1 LTAVATSARR
11 NERRALGVASG
22 AHALFDGFSDLLYV
36 LLPIW
41 QTEFGLGYAEIGA
54 LRGLYSGAMAS
65 LQIPASF
72 LADRVGARAMLT
84 ASVAIGGI
92 GYCLAGASIGFV
104 SLVIALLIG
113 GLGASVQHP
122 VGSNLVARAYEGAR
136 SRTALGTYNFAGDLG
151 KMIFPALTALL
162 LVVIP
167 WRTALV
173 LIGLLGIAAA
183 GLIFA
188 LTPTLEDKRTDN
200 ASDVRPAA
208 HPQHFAFPLLLSIGV
223 LDSATR
229 MAFLT
234 FLPFLLKMKGAD
246 TPTIGLALL
255 LVFGGGA
262 LGKLGCAFL
271 GARIG
276 TIATVCLTEGLT
288 AIGILALLP
297 LPLWSGLAL
306 LPLIG
311 FALNGTSSVLYG
323 SVPDLVAPERRQR
336 AFGIFYT
343 GTIGSGALSPT
354 LYGLVGDQLG
364 VGVTLALVA
373 LFVLFTL
380 PLALLLRP
388 AFAETRRLSLNAPRN

>member
-1 LTAVATSARR
+1 
-11 NERRALGVASG
+11 
-22 AHALFDGFSDLLYV
+22 
-36 LLPIW
+36 
-41 QTEFGLGYAEIGA
+41 
-54 LRGLYSGAMAS
+54 
-65 LQIPASF
+65 
-72 LADRVGARAMLT
+72 
-84 ASVAIGGI
+84 
-92 GYCLAGASIGFV
+92 
-104 SLVIALLIG
+104 
-113 GLGASVQHP
+113 
-122 VGSNLVARAYEGAR
+122 
-136 SRTALGTYNFAGDLG
+136 
-151 KMIFPALTALL
+151 
-162 LVVIP
+162 
-167 WRTALV
+167 
-173 LIGLLGIAAA
+173 
-183 GLIFA
+183 
-188 LTPTLEDKRTDN
+188 
-200 ASDVRPAA
+200 
-208 HPQHFAFPLLLSIGV
+208 
-223 LDSATR
+223 

-288 AIGILALLP
+288 ALGILALLP
-297 LPLWSGLAL
+297 LPLWSDLAL

-323 SVPDLVAPERRQR
+323 SVPDLVPAEKRQR

-343 GTIGSGALSPT
+343 GTIGAGALSPT
-354 LYGLVGDQLG
+354 LYGLIGDQLG

-388 AFAETRRLSLNAPRN
+388 AFAETRVA

>member
-1 LTAVATSARR
+1 LTAVAASARQ

-41 QTEFGLGYAEIGA
+41 QAEFGLGYAEIGA

-72 LADRVGARAMLT
+72 LADRIGTRAMLT
-84 ASVAIGGI
+84 VSVAIGGI
-92 GYCLAGASIGFV
+92 GYCLAGASVGFV

-151 KMIFPALTALL
+151 KMIFPALTAFL

-167 WRTALV
+167 WRTTLV
-173 LIGLLGIAAA
+173 LIGLFGIAAA

-188 LTPTLEDKRTDN
+188 LTPALEDKRMGDAPDTH
-200 ASDVRPAA
+200 PAA
-208 HPQHFAFPLLLSIGV
+208 HPRRFAFSLLLSIGV

-343 GTIGSGALSPT
+343 GTIGAGALSPT

-373 LFVLFTL
+373 AFVLFTL

-388 AFAETRRLSLNAPRN
+388 AFAKMRAA

>member
-1 LTAVATSARR
+1 VTATADPARQ

-22 AHALFDGFSDLLYV
+22 AHALFDGYSDLLYV

-41 QTEFGLGYAEIGA
+41 QAEFGLGYAAIGM

-65 LQIPASF
+65 FQIPASF
-72 LADRVGARAMLT
+72 LADRVGARLMLS

-92 GYCLAGASIGFV
+92 GYCLAGASVGFV
-104 SLVIALLIG
+104 SLVIALLVG
-113 GLGASVQHP
+113 GLGASIQHP
-122 VGSNLVARAYEGAR
+122 VGSNLVARAYEGTR

-151 KMIFPALTALL
+151 KMTFPALTALL
-162 LVVIP
+162 LVALP
-167 WRTALV
+167 WRTSLV
-173 LIGLLGIAAA
+173 LIGLIGIAAA
-183 GLIFA
+183 GLIFVFMPA
-188 LTPTLEDKRTDN
+188 LEVGRKDAAADT
-200 ASDVRPAA
+200 RPAT
-208 HPQHFAFPLLLSIGV
+208 HPGRFGFPLLLSIGV

-229 MAFLT
+229 MGFLT

-246 TPTIGLALL
+246 TPMIGLALL

-276 TIATVCLTEGLT
+276 TIATVCATEGLT
-288 AIGILALLP
+288 AMGILALLP
-297 LPLWSGLAL
+297 LPLGSDLAL

-323 SVPDLVAPERRQR
+323 SVPDLVPAKKRQR

-343 GTIGSGALSPT
+343 GTIGAGALSPT
-354 LYGLVGDQLG
+354 LYGLVGDEVG

-373 LFVLFTL
+373 LFVLLTL

-388 AFAETRRLSLNAPRN
+388 AFAETRAV

>member
-1 LTAVATSARR
+1 LSALTASTRK

-22 AHALFDGFSDLLYV
+22 AHALFDGYGDLLYV

-41 QTEFGLGYAEIGA
+41 QVEFGLGYAAIGM
-54 LRGLYSGAMAS
+54 LRGLYSGVMAS

-72 LADRVGARAMLT
+72 LADRVGARLMLA
-84 ASVAIGGI
+84 ASAAIGGA
-92 GYCLAGASIGFV
+92 GYCLAGASVGFA
-104 SLVIALLIG
+104 SLIVALFVA

-122 VGSNLVARAYEGAR
+122 VASTLVARAYEGSR
-136 SRTALGTYNFAGDLG
+136 SRAALGTYNFAGDLG

-162 LVVIP
+162 LVAVA
-167 WRTALV
+167 WRSALV
-173 LIGLLGIAAA
+173 MIGLIGIIAA

-188 LTPTLEDKRTDN
+188 LTPTLQGGRADKAEET
-200 ASDVRPAA
+200 SPAA
-208 HPQHFAFPLLLSIGV
+208 HPRRFGFSLLLSIGV
-223 LDSATR
+223 LDTATR
-229 MAFLT
+229 MGFLT

-255 LVFGGGA
+255 LVFAGGA

-276 TIATVCLTEGLT
+276 TIATVCMTEGLT

-297 LPLWSGLAL
+297 LSLWSGLAL

-323 SVPDLVAPERRQR
+323 SVPDLVASERRQR

-343 GTIGSGALSPT
+343 GTIGAGALSPT
-354 LYGLVGDQLG
+354 FFGMIGDQLG
-364 VGVTLALVA
+364 VGITLALVA
-373 LFVLFTL
+373 AFVLFTL

-388 AFAETRRLSLNAPRN
+388 AFAETHAA

>member
-1 LTAVATSARR
+1 LSALTASTRK

-22 AHALFDGFSDLLYV
+22 AHALFDGYSDLLYV

-41 QTEFGLGYAEIGA
+41 QGEFGLGFAAIGM
-54 LRGLYSGAMAS
+54 LRGVFSGAMAS
-65 LQIPASF
+65 FQIPASL
-72 LADRVGARAMLT
+72 LADRVGARLMLA
-84 ASVAIGGI
+84 ASVATGGV
-92 GYCLAGASIGFV
+92 GYCLAGASVGFA
-104 SLVIALLIG
+104 SLVIALFIG

-122 VGSNLVARAYEGAR
+122 VASTLVARAYEGSR
-136 SRTALGTYNFAGDLG
+136 SRAALGTYNFAGDLG

-162 LVVIP
+162 LVVIA
-167 WRTALV
+167 WRTTLV
-173 LIGLLGIAAA
+173 LIGLAGIAAA

-188 LTPTLEDKRTDN
+188 LTPTLKGGQADQAAE
-200 ASDVRPAA
+200 ARPAA
-208 HPQHFAFPLLLSIGV
+208 HPRRFGFSLLLSIGV

-229 MAFLT
+229 MGFLT

-255 LVFGGGA
+255 LVFAGGA

-276 TIATVCLTEGLT
+276 TIATVCMTEGLT

-297 LPLWSGLAL
+297 VSLWSGLAL

-323 SVPDLVAPERRQR
+323 SVTDLVASERRQR

-343 GTIGSGALSPT
+343 GTIGAGALSPT
-354 LYGLVGDQLG
+354 FFGLIGDQLG
-364 VGVTLALVA
+364 VGITLALVA
-373 LFVLFTL
+373 AFVLFTL

-388 AFAETRRLSLNAPRN
+388 AFAETHAA

>member
-1 LTAVATSARR
+1 LTAIAASARQ

-22 AHALFDGFSDLLYV
+22 AHALFDGYSDLLYV

-41 QTEFGLGYAEIGA
+41 QAEFGLGYAAIGM
-54 LRGLYSGAMAS
+54 LRGLFSGAMAS
-65 LQIPASF
+65 FQIPASF
-72 LADRVGARAMLT
+72 LADRVGARLMLS
-84 ASVAIGGI
+84 ASVAIGGA

-113 GLGASVQHP
+113 GFGASVQHP
-122 VGSNLVARAYEGAR
+122 VASALVARAYEGAR

-162 LVVIP
+162 LVAIP
-167 WRTALV
+167 WRPTLV
-173 LIGLLGIAAA
+173 LIGLAGIAAA

-188 LTPTLEDKRTDN
+188 LTPVLEGRRTGE
-200 ASDVRPAA
+200 AEKARPAA
-208 HPQHFAFPLLLSIGV
+208 HPRRFAFPLLLSIGV

-229 MAFLT
+229 MGFLT

-246 TPTIGLALL
+246 TPAIGLALF
-255 LVFGGGA
+255 LVFAGGA

-297 LPLWSGLAL
+297 LPLWSDLAL

-323 SVPDLVAPERRQR
+323 SVPDLVLPERRQR

-343 GTIGSGALSPT
+343 GTIGSGALAPT
-354 LYGLVGDQLG
+354 LYGLIGDQLG
-364 VGVTLALVA
+364 IGITLALVA

-380 PLALLLRP
+380 PLAFLLRP
-388 AFAETRRLSLNAPRN
+388 AFAETHTA

>member
-41 QTEFGLGYAEIGA
+41 QTEFGLGYAEIGM

-72 LADRVGARAMLT
+72 LAERIGTRAMLT
-84 ASVAIGGI
+84 ASVATGGI
-92 GYCLAGASIGFV
+92 GYCLAGASVGFV
-104 SLVIALLIG
+104 SLVMALLIG

-136 SRTALGTYNFAGDLG
+136 LRTALGTYNFAGDLG

-167 WRTALV
+167 WRSALV

-188 LTPTLEDKRTDN
+188 LTPALEAGRTD
-200 ASDVRPAA
+200 AAADTCTAA
-208 HPQHFAFPLLLSIGV
+208 HPRRFGFSLLLSIGV

-323 SVPDLVAPERRQR
+323 SVPDLVAPEGRQR

-373 LFVLFTL
+373 AFVLLTL

-388 AFAETRRLSLNAPRN
+388 TFAETRSA

>member
-1 LTAVATSARR
+1 LTAVAASARR

-72 LADRVGARAMLT
+72 LADRVGTRAMLT

-92 GYCLAGASIGFV
+92 GYCLAGASVGFV

-113 GLGASVQHP
+113 GLGASAQHP

-183 GLIFA
+183 GLIFV
-188 LTPTLEDKRTDN
+188 LTPALEAGRTD
-200 ASDVRPAA
+200 AAADTRTAA
-208 HPQHFAFPLLLSIGV
+208 HPRRFGFSLLLSIGV

-297 LPLWSGLAL
+297 LPLWSGLSL

-388 AFAETRRLSLNAPRN
+388 AFAETRAA

>member
-1 LTAVATSARR
+1 LSAIAGSTRQ

-41 QTEFGLGYAEIGA
+41 QAEFGLGYAEVGM

-72 LADRVGARAMLT
+72 LADRVGTRLMLS

-92 GYCLAGASIGFV
+92 GYCLAGASGGFV

-113 GLGASVQHP
+113 GLGASAQHP
-122 VGSNLVARAYEGAR
+122 VASNLVAHAYEGTR
-136 SRTALGTYNFAGDLG
+136 SRAALGTYNFAGDLG

-162 LVVIP
+162 LVVLA
-167 WRTALV
+167 WQTTLV
-173 LIGLLGIAAA
+173 LIGLIGIAAA
-183 GLIFA
+183 GLIFVFTPA
-188 LTPTLEDKRTDN
+188 LEGGRTDKT
-200 ASDVRPAA
+200 ADKRPAA
-208 HPQHFAFPLLLSIGV
+208 HPGRFGFPLLLSIGV

-229 MAFLT
+229 MGFLT

-246 TPTIGLALL
+246 TPVIGLALL

-297 LPLWSGLAL
+297 LSLWSDLAL

-323 SVPDLVAPERRQR
+323 SVPDLISPERRQR

-364 VGVTLALVA
+364 VGITLALVA
-373 LFVLFTL
+373 VFVLFTL

-388 AFAETRRLSLNAPRN
+388 AFAETPAA

>member
-1 LTAVATSARR
+1 VTVIASSTRQ

-41 QTEFGLGYAEIGA
+41 QAEFGLGYAEIGA

-65 LQIPASF
+65 FQIPASF
-72 LADRVGARAMLT
+72 LADRVGTRVMLT

-92 GYCLAGASIGFV
+92 GYCLAGASVGFV
-104 SLVIALLIG
+104 SLVIALVIG

-136 SRTALGTYNFAGDLG
+136 SRRALGTYNFAGDLG
-151 KMIFPALTALL
+151 KMVFPALTALL
-162 LVVIP
+162 LVTLP
-167 WRTALV
+167 WRTTLV
-173 LIGLLGIAAA
+173 LIGLIGIAAA
-183 GLIFA
+183 VSIFVF
-188 LTPTLEDKRTDN
+188 TPTLEGGRTDKT
-200 ASDVRPAA
+200 AEARSAT
-208 HPQHFAFPLLLSIGV
+208 HPQRFSFPLLLSIGV

-229 MAFLT
+229 MGLLT

-246 TPTIGLALL
+246 TPVIGLALL

-276 TIATVCLTEGLT
+276 TIATVSLTEGLT

-297 LPLWSGLAL
+297 LPLWSDLAL

-323 SVPDLVAPERRQR
+323 SVPDLVPPERRQR

-343 GTIGSGALSPT
+343 GTIGAGALSPT

-364 VGVTLALVA
+364 VGITIALVA
-373 LFVLFTL
+373 AFVLLTL

-388 AFAETRRLSLNAPRN
+388 AFAETRAA

>member
-1 LTAVATSARR
+1 LTAVTASARR

-41 QTEFGLGYAEIGA
+41 QTEFGLGYAEIGM

-72 LADRVGARAMLT
+72 LADRIGTRAMLT

-92 GYCLAGASIGFV
+92 GYCLAGASVGFV

-162 LVVIP
+162 LVVIS

-188 LTPTLEDKRTDN
+188 LTPALEAGRTGTAAD
-200 ASDVRPAA
+200 ARPAA
-208 HPQHFAFPLLLSIGV
+208 HPRRFGFSLLLSIGV

-323 SVPDLVAPERRQR
+323 SVPDLVAPEHRQR

-373 LFVLFTL
+373 AFVLLTL
-380 PLALLLRP
+380 PLALLLRA
-388 AFAETRRLSLNAPRN
+388 AFAETHAA

>member
-1 LTAVATSARR
+1 LSTIASSTRQ
-11 NERRALGVASG
+11 NERRALSVASG

-41 QTEFGLGYAEIGA
+41 QAEFGLGYAEVGA

-65 LQIPASF
+65 FQIPASF
-72 LADRVGARAMLT
+72 LADRVGTRLMLT

-92 GYCLAGASIGFV
+92 GYCLAGASVGFV
-104 SLVIALLIG
+104 SLVIALVIG

-122 VGSNLVARAYEGAR
+122 VGSNLVARAYEGTR
-136 SRTALGTYNFAGDLG
+136 SRAALGTYNFAGDLG

-162 LVVIP
+162 LVALP
-167 WRTALV
+167 WRTTLV
-173 LIGLLGIAAA
+173 LIGLIGIAAA

-188 LTPTLEDKRTDN
+188 FTPALEGGRKNKT
-200 ASDVRPAA
+200 AEARPTA
-208 HPQHFAFPLLLSIGV
+208 HPRRFGFPLLLSIGV

-229 MAFLT
+229 MGFLT

-246 TPTIGLALL
+246 TPMIGLALL

-297 LPLWSGLAL
+297 LPLWSDLAL

-323 SVPDLVAPERRQR
+323 SVPDLVPPERRQR

-343 GTIGSGALSPT
+343 GAIGAGALSPT
-354 LYGLVGDQLG
+354 LYGLVGDQFG
-364 VGVTLALVA
+364 VGITLALVA
-373 LFVLFTL
+373 AFVLLTL

-388 AFAETRRLSLNAPRN
+388 AFAETRAA

>member
-1 LTAVATSARR
+1 MTAVTASARR

-41 QTEFGLGYAEIGA
+41 QTEFGLGYAEIGM

-72 LADRVGARAMLT
+72 LADRIGTRAMLT

-92 GYCLAGASIGFV
+92 GYCLAGASVGFV

-188 LTPTLEDKRTDN
+188 LMPALEAGRTGTAAD
-200 ASDVRPAA
+200 ARPAA
-208 HPQHFAFPLLLSIGV
+208 HPRRFGFSLLLSIGV

-323 SVPDLVAPERRQR
+323 SVPDLVAPEHRQR

-364 VGVTLALVA
+364 VGVTLAFVA
-373 LFVLFTL
+373 AFVLLTL

-388 AFAETRRLSLNAPRN
+388 AFAETRAA

>member
-1 LTAVATSARR
+1 LTATAAARQ
-11 NERRALGVASG
+11 NERRVLGVASG
-22 AHALFDGFSDLLYV
+22 AHALFDGYSDLLYV

-41 QTEFGLGYAEIGA
+41 QVEFGLGYAEVGM
-54 LRGLYSGAMAS
+54 LRGLFSGAMAS
-65 LQIPASF
+65 GQIPASM
-72 LADRVGARAMLT
+72 LADRVGARLMLA
-84 ASVAIGGI
+84 ASVAIGGA
-92 GYCLAGASIGFV
+92 GYCLAGASVGFV
-104 SLVIALLIG
+104 SLVIALFIG

-122 VGSNLVARAYEGAR
+122 VASALVARAYEGVR

-162 LVVIP
+162 LVAIP

-173 LIGLLGIAAA
+173 WIGLVGIVAA

-188 LTPTLEDKRTDN
+188 LTPALEGRRTDQ
-200 ASDVRPAA
+200 AAEVRPTA
-208 HPQHFAFPLLLSIGV
+208 HPRRFGFSLLLSIGV

-229 MAFLT
+229 MGFLT

-255 LVFGGGA
+255 LVFAGGA

-276 TIATVCLTEGLT
+276 TIATVCMTEGLT

-297 LPLWSGLAL
+297 LSLWSGLAL

-354 LYGLVGDQLG
+354 LFGLIGDQQG
-364 VGVTLALVA
+364 VGITLALVA
-373 LFVLFTL
+373 AFVLFTL

-388 AFAETRRLSLNAPRN
+388 AFTETHTA

>member
-1 LTAVATSARR
+1 LTAVTASVRR

-41 QTEFGLGYAEIGA
+41 QTEFGLGYAEIGM

-72 LADRVGARAMLT
+72 LADRIGTRAMLT

-92 GYCLAGASIGFV
+92 GYCLAGASVGFV

-162 LVVIP
+162 LVVIS

-188 LTPTLEDKRTDN
+188 LTPALEAGRTGTAAD
-200 ASDVRPAA
+200 ARPAA
-208 HPQHFAFPLLLSIGV
+208 HPRRFGFSLLLSIGV

-323 SVPDLVAPERRQR
+323 SVPDLVAPEHRQR

-373 LFVLFTL
+373 AFVLLTL

-388 AFAETRRLSLNAPRN
+388 VFAETRAA

>member
-1 LTAVATSARR
+1 MLAMVFFNGVFAGY
-11 NERRALGVASG
+11 EIAL
-22 AHALFDGFSDLLYV
+22 
-36 LLPIW
+36 
-41 QTEFGLGYAEIGA
+41 
-54 LRGLYSGAMAS
+54 
-65 LQIPASF
+65 
-72 LADRVGARAMLT
+72 
-84 ASVAIGGI
+84 ASVTVARLQVLVRENRAGAKAALHMKQDMEGSLAAMQVAITLLGAAAAAIGGA
-92 GYCLAGASIGFV
+92 GYCLAGASAGFA
-104 SLVIALLIG
+104 SLVVALFIA

-122 VGSNLVARAYEGAR
+122 VASSLVARAYEGAR

-167 WRTALV
+167 WRSALV
-173 LIGLLGIAAA
+173 LIGLFGIAAA

-188 LTPTLEDKRTDN
+188 LTPTLEAGRAGAETDART
-200 ASDVRPAA
+200 AA
-208 HPQHFAFPLLLSIGV
+208 HPRRFGFSLLLSIGV

-229 MAFLT
+229 MALLT
-234 FLPFLLKMKGAD
+234 FLPVLLKMKGAD

-297 LPLWSGLAL
+297 LPLWSDLAL

-323 SVPDLVAPERRQR
+323 SVPDLVPPERRQR

-343 GTIGSGALSPT
+343 GTIGAGALSPT

-364 VGVTLALVA
+364 IGITLALVA

-388 AFAETRRLSLNAPRN
+388 AFAETHPA

>member
-1 LTAVATSARR
+1 MSAIATSARR

-72 LADRVGARAMLT
+72 LADRIGARVMLT
-84 ASVAIGGI
+84 ASVTVGGI

-136 SRTALGTYNFAGDLG
+136 SRAALGTYNFAGDLG

-167 WRTALV
+167 WRSALV
-173 LIGLLGIAAA
+173 LIGLFGITAA

-188 LTPTLEDKRTDN
+188 LTPALEDKRTDAAAN
-200 ASDVRPAA
+200 TRTAA
-208 HPQHFAFPLLLSIGV
+208 HPRRFGFSLLLSIGV

-255 LVFGGGA
+255 FVFGGGA

-271 GARIG
+271 GTRIG

-288 AIGILALLP
+288 AVGILALLP
-297 LPLWSGLAL
+297 LPLWSDLAL

-323 SVPDLVAPERRQR
+323 SVPDLVLPEKRQR

-343 GTIGSGALSPT
+343 GTIGAGALSPT
-354 LYGLVGDQLG
+354 LYGLIGDQLG

-388 AFAETRRLSLNAPRN
+388 AFAETGVA

>member
-1 LTAVATSARR
+1 MSAIAASTRR
-11 NERRALGVASG
+11 NERRALGVASA

-72 LADRVGARAMLT
+72 LADRIGTRVMLT
-84 ASVAIGGI
+84 ASVAVGGI

-104 SLVIALLIG
+104 SLVVALLIG

-136 SRTALGTYNFAGDLG
+136 SRAALGTYNFAGDLG

-167 WRTALV
+167 WRSALV
-173 LIGLLGIAAA
+173 LIGLFGIAAA

-188 LTPTLEDKRTDN
+188 LTPALEDKRTDAAAN
-200 ASDVRPAA
+200 TRTAA
-208 HPQHFAFPLLLSIGV
+208 HPRRFGFSLLLSIGV

-288 AIGILALLP
+288 ALGILALLP
-297 LPLWSGLAL
+297 LPLWSDLAL

-323 SVPDLVAPERRQR
+323 SVPDLVLPEKRQR

-343 GTIGSGALSPT
+343 GTIGAGALSPT
-354 LYGLVGDQLG
+354 LYGLIGDQLG

-388 AFAETRRLSLNAPRN
+388 AFAETRVA

>member
-1 LTAVATSARR
+1 LTAVTASARR

-41 QTEFGLGYAEIGA
+41 QTEFGLGYAEIGM

-72 LADRVGARAMLT
+72 LADRIGTRAMLT

-92 GYCLAGASIGFV
+92 GYCLAGASVGFV

-188 LTPTLEDKRTDN
+188 LTPALEAGRTGTAAD
-200 ASDVRPAA
+200 ARPAA
-208 HPQHFAFPLLLSIGV
+208 HPRRFGFSLLLSIGV

-323 SVPDLVAPERRQR
+323 SVPDLVAPEHRQR

-373 LFVLFTL
+373 AFVLLTL

-388 AFAETRRLSLNAPRN
+388 VFAETRAA

>member
-1 LTAVATSARR
+1 LTAVAASARQ

-72 LADRVGARAMLT
+72 LADRIGTRAMLT

-92 GYCLAGASIGFV
+92 GYCLAGASVGFV

-113 GLGASVQHP
+113 GLGASAQHP

-167 WRTALV
+167 WRIVLV
-173 LIGLLGIAAA
+173 LIGLFGIAAA

-188 LTPTLEDKRTDN
+188 LTPALEDKRMDAAADT
-200 ASDVRPAA
+200 RPAA
-208 HPQHFAFPLLLSIGV
+208 HPRRFGFSLLLSIGV

-323 SVPDLVAPERRQR
+323 SVPDLVAPEHRQR

-373 LFVLFTL
+373 AFVLFTL

-388 AFAETRRLSLNAPRN
+388 AFAETRSA

>member
-1 LTAVATSARR
+1 LTAVAASARQ

-41 QTEFGLGYAEIGA
+41 QTEFGLGYAEIGM

-72 LADRVGARAMLT
+72 LADRVGTRAMLA

-92 GYCLAGASIGFV
+92 GYCLAGASVGFA

-113 GLGASVQHP
+113 GLGASAQHP
-122 VGSNLVARAYEGAR
+122 VSSNLVARAYEGVR

-188 LTPTLEDKRTDN
+188 LTPALEAGRTGT
-200 ASDVRPAA
+200 AA
-208 HPQHFAFPLLLSIGV
+208 DTRTATHPRRFGFSLLLSIGV

-262 LGKLGCAFL
+262 IGKLGCAFL
-271 GARIG
+271 GARMG

-297 LPLWSGLAL
+297 LPLWSGLSL

-323 SVPDLVAPERRQR
+323 SVPDLVLPERRQR

-354 LYGLVGDQLG
+354 LYGLIGDQLG

-373 LFVLFTL
+373 AFVLFTL

-388 AFAETRRLSLNAPRN
+388 AFAETRAP